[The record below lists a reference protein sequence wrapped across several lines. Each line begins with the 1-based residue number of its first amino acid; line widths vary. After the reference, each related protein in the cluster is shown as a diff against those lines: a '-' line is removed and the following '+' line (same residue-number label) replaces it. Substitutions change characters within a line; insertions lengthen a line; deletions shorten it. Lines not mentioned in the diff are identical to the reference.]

1 MHTMTKLKIAAIGLG
16 LLLSVNASVAAGDG
30 YDASGLIYG
39 TVETDSGNEY
49 TGFLRWG
56 TEEAAWGDLFNSTKE
71 DLPYLEKMSKESRR
85 KSKIKILGVTVGYRW
100 ESASSGRSFISR
112 FGDIKEIVPGRGE
125 KFDLLMQSGARYSME
140 GGSNDIGAKITVTDR
155 SLGEV
160 QLDWRKIERIAF
172 KPTPRDAVSEAYRLY
187 GTVTTDHGE
196 FEGYVQW
203 DVQECLSVDKL
214 DGDTD
219 DGDVSIEMG
228 RVRSIEK
235 HNRNGSYVELKD
247 GRRMLLEDS
256 NDVDSDLRG
265 IFVDDDRFG
274 RVRIS
279 WDAFEKIEF
288 RETGKSGA
296 AYDTYG
302 GGPINGTVVDYEG
315 RTFSGHLVFDL
326 DETETWELLNGDLHD
341 VEYNIP
347 FSKIRALTPGPSD
360 TSVITLKN
368 GDKLELS
375 DGQDVSERNA
385 GVVVLRDN
393 GRETYLRWDEIERID
408 FR

>member
-1 MHTMTKLKIAAIGLG
+1 MHTMKKLKLAAIGLG
-16 LLLSVNASVAAGDG
+16 LALSVAVPVVAEDS
-30 YDASGLIYG
+30 YDPSGLIYG

-49 TGFLRWG
+49 TGLLRWG
-56 TEEAAWGDLFNSTKE
+56 TEEAAWGDLFNSTKD

-100 ESASSGRSFISR
+100 ESSSSGRSFISR
-112 FGDIKEIVPGRGE
+112 FGDIKEIIPGRGE
-125 KFDLLMQSGARYSME
+125 KFDLVMQSGTQYSME

-160 QLDWRKIERIAF
+160 QLDWKKIDRIVF
-172 KPTPRDAVSEAYRLY
+172 KPTPRGIDTEAYRLY
-187 GTVTTDHGE
+187 GVVTTDHGK

-235 HNRNGSYVELKD
+235 HNRSGSYVGLKD

-274 RVRIS
+274 RVKIS

-296 AYDTYG
+296 AYGEFG
-302 GGPINGTVVDYEG
+302 GGPIEGTVVDYEG
-315 RTFSGHLVFDL
+315 RRFSGHLVFDL
-326 DETETWELLNGDLHD
+326 DETETWELVNGDLHD

-347 FSKIRALTPGPSD
+347 FSKIRTIAPGPRD
-360 TSVITLKN
+360 TSTITLIS
-368 GDKLELS
+368 GDTVELS

-393 GRETYLRWDEIERID
+393 GREAYVRWDEIERID

>member
-1 MHTMTKLKIAAIGLG
+1 MDTLKKLKIAAIGLG

-39 TVETDSGNEY
+39 TVETESGNEY
-49 TGFLRWG
+49 TGLLRWG

-71 DLPYLEKMSKESRR
+71 DLPYLKKMSQESRR

-100 ESASSGRSFISR
+100 ESGSSGRSFISR
-112 FGDIKEIVPGRGE
+112 FGDIKEIIPGRGE
-125 KFDLLMQSGARYSME
+125 NFDLVMQSGSRFSME
-140 GGSNDIGAKITVTDR
+140 GGSNDVGAKITVTDS

-160 QLDWRKIERIAF
+160 QLDWKKIERIVF
-172 KPTPRDAVSEAYRLY
+172 KPTPRSVNSEAYRLY
-187 GTVTTDHGE
+187 GIVTTDHGK

-228 RVRSIEK
+228 RVKSIEK
-235 HNRNGSYVELKD
+235 HNRSGSYVELKD

-274 RVRIS
+274 RVKIS

-302 GGPINGTVVDYEG
+302 GGPIEGTVVDYEG

-326 DETETWELLNGDLHD
+326 DETETWELLNGDRND

-347 FSKIRALTPGPSD
+347 FSKIRTLTPGPRD
-360 TSVITLKN
+360 TSTITLRN

-385 GVVVLRDN
+385 GIVVLRDN
-393 GRETYLRWDEIERID
+393 GREAYLRWDEIERID